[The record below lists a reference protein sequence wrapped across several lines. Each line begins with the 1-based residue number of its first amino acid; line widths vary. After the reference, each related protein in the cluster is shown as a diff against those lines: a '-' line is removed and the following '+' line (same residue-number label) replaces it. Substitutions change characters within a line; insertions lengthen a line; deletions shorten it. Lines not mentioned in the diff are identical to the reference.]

1 MHRPRT
7 RLGLAALVLPLLA
20 LPGCPGLTMQPHTLQ
35 TSRGEVQALLG
46 ESDSFPRFE
55 IGLTRPIVETTLAP
69 ETDLLVARHGDD
81 ACAFSVNQMAFH
93 HVAQGTLDDEP
104 FAIIYCVVCDAGV
117 AVKPVIDGQT
127 LHLSAGGLSN
137 GVVLAR
143 DDETGSYWDVTGEA
157 IAGPLAG
164 RHLETWPIERTNVAA
179 ALAEE
184 PTLEIALSGMSAY
197 GTWWSRCVT
206 YVTRDDDGYM
216 PYYFRKTLKPADVRR
231 EELELGLGLVVDGQA
246 RFYPAAEL
254 ATLKSDRFDQSFSS
268 GEVTLVKS
276 GDGQTWNAM
285 AADGSRP
292 FQVWGRWYGFSSTF
306 PGCDVY
312 EHGRTVVGTPV
323 AEPALLATTTAPP
336 EVR

>member
-7 RLGLAALVLPLLA
+7 RLGLAALALPLLT
-20 LPGCPGLTMQPHTLQ
+20 LPGCPGLTMQPQTLQ

-55 IGLTRPIVETTLAP
+55 IGLTRPVAETKLAP
-69 ETDLLVARHGDD
+69 EDDLLVARRGDD
-81 ACAFSVNQMAFH
+81 SCAFAVNQMAFH
-93 HVAQGTLDDEP
+93 HVAQGTLDDQP
-104 FAIIYCVVCDAGV
+104 FVLVYCVVCDAAIGLT
-117 AVKPVIDGQT
+117 PVIDGQT

-164 RHLETWPIERTNVAA
+164 RQLETWPIERTNVAA
-179 ALAEE
+179 ARATE
-184 PTLEIALSGMSAY
+184 PSLPVALSGMSAY

-216 PYYFRKTLKPADVRR
+216 PYYFRKTLKPADRRR
-231 EELELGLGLVVDGQA
+231 EELELGLGLVVDGEA
-246 RFYPAAEL
+246 RFYPASEL
-254 ATLKSDRFDQSFSS
+254 ADERGDQVEQSFAA

-276 GDGQTWNAM
+276 GDGQTWSATSS
-285 AADGSRP
+285 DGSRP
-292 FQVWGRWYGFSSTF
+292 FQVWGRWYGFSST
-306 PGCDVY
+306 
-312 EHGRTVVGTPV
+312 
-323 AEPALLATTTAPP
+323 
-336 EVR
+336 